1 MSNANQVTHNEGTG
15 SFASR
20 FGAIMSMA
28 GMCIGMGSVW
38 RFPYMAGRY
47 GGGTFIL
54 AYIICV
60 IAVVLPLAIIECGV
74 GKGFNKGLIGV
85 FTDAFH
91 NKTAGKAIGGI
102 FSFGYFSMNFFY
114 YVVMSASVYFI
125 YSCATSEWN
134 RIEPSEIYN
143 SFQANNLLIAVLSVI
158 LVAATI
164 FVIMKGVDGGIEK
177 MSKIM
182 IPMMFVFFIIVIFF
196 GIFCIPGIQEG
207 YNWYIQPDFQAL
219 KKPEIWYAAM
229 SQALFAV
236 GVGPGCVLIY
246 GSHLQKTHDV
256 TLNMTTVCLLTCS
269 VGVIVGMALIPACI
283 AMGLNPE
290 SGSMLI
296 FMIIPSLLAQLP
308 GGAIIGVLLFFA
320 IFFAGF
326 SSAIAQSEV
335 IIATFATDFKWGR
348 KKAGAFFG
356 VINIVAAVIAAYSTG
371 FYNFWE
377 SVSGNYVFIVSAG
390 IGAITYIYIINAEKV
405 RKKFLNPSSDIRLGG
420 WFSKYVKFIA
430 APIMI
435 IVMLNSLFPFLMK
448 GDISF
453 ARTNMAAS
461 LTPSTTVMLVLIV
474 VGLFGGTLL
483 FLKRCMSTTE
493 RTEEEIAS
501 YIKDTL
507 GNEDANE
514 FLEM

>member
-1 MSNANQVTHNEGTG
+1 MSNVNQAAHNEGTG

-38 RFPYMAGRY
+38 RFPYMAGQY
-47 GGGTFIL
+47 GGGSFIL

-60 IAVVLPLAIIECGV
+60 VAVVLPLAVIECGV
-74 GKGFNKGLIGV
+74 GKGYNKGLIGV
-85 FTDAFH
+85 FADAFH
-91 NKTAGKAIGGI
+91 NKTAGKLVGGV

-134 RIEPSEIYN
+134 RIEPSEIYSN
-143 SFQANNLLIAVLSVI
+143 FQVNHFLIAILSVI

-164 FVIMKGVDGGIEK
+164 FVIMKGVDSGIEK
-177 MSKIM
+177 MSKVM
-182 IPMMFVFFIIVIFF
+182 IPLMFIFFIIVIIF

-207 YNWYIQPDFQAL
+207 YNWYIQPDLEVL
-219 KKPEIWYAAM
+219 KRPEIWYAAM

-335 IIATFATDFKWGR
+335 IIATFATDFRWGR

-356 VINIVAAVIAAYSTG
+356 IINVVAAVIAAYSAG

-377 SVSGNYVFIVSAG
+377 SFSGNYVFIVSAG
-390 IGAITYIYIINAEKV
+390 IGAISYIYIINAENV
-405 RKKFLNPSSDIRLGG
+405 RKKFLNPSSDIRLGS
-420 WFSKYVKFIA
+420 WFSKYVKIIA
-430 APIMI
+430 GPIMI
-435 IVMLNSLFPFLMK
+435 VVMLNSLFPFLMK

-453 ARTNMAAS
+453 ARGDMATT
-461 LTPSTTVMLVLIV
+461 LTTSTTVMLVLIV
-474 VGLFGGTLL
+474 VGLFGGTLW
-483 FLKRCMSTTE
+483 FLKRCMSTVE
-493 RTEEEIAS
+493 RPEEEIAD
-501 YIKDTL
+501 YIRDTL
-507 GNEDANE
+507 SDEEARK
-514 FLEM
+514 FLES